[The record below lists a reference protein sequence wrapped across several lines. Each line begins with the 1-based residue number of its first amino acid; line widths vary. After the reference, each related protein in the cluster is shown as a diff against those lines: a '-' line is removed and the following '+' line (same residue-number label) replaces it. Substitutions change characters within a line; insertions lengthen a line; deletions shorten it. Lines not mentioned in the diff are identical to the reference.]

1 MGVFGIVIVGFFNGF
16 CEVCERFLGFLVW
29 FLYSPV
35 DDEIVVICVIGYND
49 EFWIKMVIGK
59 NAYK

>member
-1 MGVFGIVIVGFFNGF
+1 M
-16 CEVCERFLGFLVW
+16 VCIRFLAVFVMYIGNFGFFLVW

-35 DDEIVVICVIGYND
+35 DNEIVVICVIGYND